1 MAAMTSGYNKE
12 RFINNAWS
20 IHRGEDYGSPI
31 GTPIYTNQKM
41 TVIEAREMTGYGNAV
56 MARDENGYV
65 HTFGHLAN
73 QGTLVRPGQTINPG
87 DKIAYTG
94 NTGDRTT
101 GPHLHY
107 DIRKSSLKSP
117 GNSEGYVDP
126 KSINPA
132 TGRPFNETVGFEPG
146 KGLPQSQAKVD
157 PSLGEDFFKAQEKK
171 GSKEE
176 KTTATGQ
183 KVATGNQSNQ
193 TAPTKGAT
201 KGDVRAAA
209 NEATNNL
216 IKQQNLPASNP
227 KINPRHE
234 MHDSSGEGS

>member
-1 MAAMTSGYNKE
+1 MTSGYNKE

-157 PSLGEDFFKAQEKK
+157 PSLGEDFFKAQIKK
-171 GSKEE
+171 DKDSKEE
-176 KTTATGQ
+176 EKTKTTATGQ
-183 KVATGNQSNQ
+183 KVATGNKSQQ
-193 TAPTKGAT
+193 TTPVNNDT
-201 KGDVRAAA
+201 RAAA
-209 NEATNNL
+209 AEATNRL
-216 IKQQNLPASNP
+216 IQRVT
-227 KINPRHE
+227 NPRHE
-234 MHDSSGEGS
+234 MHDSSQEGS